1 MATPDPLALTEAYRL
16 SQARRAAAIA
26 ALVAYYYRNRVNVQD
41 QSSVRQWINLMLPKI
56 MAEHDW
62 TARRAATYGNAIR
75 QLEVGSLDG
84 HRFEPT
90 VGAIAEQ
97 VERSLMFVGPGRHLR
112 KITEVRE
119 MDLPPVSKAA
129 LIADAREEAATA
141 IAGSTMRH
149 VQNGG
154 RQTLYDN
161 ILEDPE
167 AMGYIRVTRA
177 NPCYFCA
184 MLASRG
190 IVFGEDSFDESDP
203 RFTGKGT
210 AKVHDNC
217 YCALKPVYGL
227 GDPLL
232 INTANFEALWWLSD
246 GTANGFRRLYEGR
259 DPDTLLVSA

>member
-1 MATPDPLALTEAYRL
+1 MATTDSVALTQAYRL

-26 ALVAYYYRNRVNVQD
+26 ALVAYYYRNRVNVED
-41 QSSVRQWINLMLPKI
+41 PGSVRRWIDLMLPKI
-56 MAEHDW
+56 LAEHDW
-62 TARRAATYGNAIR
+62 VARRAAAYGNAIR
-75 QLEVGSLDG
+75 KLEVGSLD

-112 KITEVRE
+112 KINEVRVA
-119 MDLPPVSKAA
+119 DLPPVSKAA
-129 LIADAREEAATA
+129 LIADAREEAAA
-141 IAGSTMRH
+141 AVAASTMRH

-161 ILEDPE
+161 IQEDKD
-167 AMGYIRVTRA
+167 ALGYIRVTRD
-177 NPCYFCA
+177 NPCFFCA

-190 IVFGEDSFDESDP
+190 IVFGVDSFDESDP

-246 GTANGFRRLYEGR
+246 GTANGFRKLYEGR
-259 DPDTLLVSA
+259 MQDTLQIS